1 MQRFIKSVFVL
12 FAGLSAFFICSCA
25 PEACLDE
32 TEAFLKASFYISLT
46 SKKESPDSLTLYGIN
61 HDSVKIYNK
70 AQGVQPALF
79 PLDNSADNSVFI
91 IKINGTFDT
100 IGFSYSN
107 RPHFI
112 SKECGYAM
120 FHNLADTPYYTRH
133 AIRKIYVS
141 GRNITNA
148 NEENIRIFY

>member
-1 MQRFIKSVFVL
+1 MQRFTKSLFVFITC
-12 FAGLSAFFICSCA
+12 LSAFFICSCA

-32 TEAFLKASFYISLT
+32 TEAFLKASFYKSLT

-61 HDSVKIYNK
+61 HEINKLYNK

-79 PLDNSADNSVFI
+79 PLDNSSDNSVFI
-91 IKINGTFDT
+91 IRINGTSDT
-100 IGFSYSN
+100 IGFTYSN

-120 FHNLADTPYYTRH
+120 FYNLADTPYYTRH
-133 AIRKIYVS
+133 AIRKIYVAS
-141 GRNITNA
+141 RNITTA